1 LKLFTIDRARQL
13 KANDTIRLFNDYAYV
28 ENTEETEQWLQ
39 LVRNQYPAG
48 ISEHGNR
55 YLFDETGS
63 TDKLCEIIFE
73 YVRQQRYSDQL
84 SRFQS
89 FFAVEATDIDRLVT
103 ILDCNPGQYQV
114 FEVSGDRIEKHDML
128 LLKGSS
134 FVNCS
139 YYANQYWSG
148 GHTES
153 PLYEYLIE
161 PPVNI
166 IRRVDVIDSLE

>member
-1 LKLFTIDRARQL
+1 MAPIFAI
-13 KANDTIRLFNDYAYV
+13 IRYALL
-28 ENTEETEQWLQ
+28 ET
-39 LVRNQYPAG
+39 
-48 ISEHGNR
+48 
-55 YLFDETGS
+55 
-63 TDKLCEIIFE
+63 
-73 YVRQQRYSDQL
+73 
-84 SRFQS
+84 
-89 FFAVEATDIDRLVT
+89 FFCIPILPKT

>member
-1 LKLFTIDRARQL
+1 MKLFTIDRARQL

-73 YVRQQRYSDQL
+73 YVRQQ
-84 SRFQS
+84 
-89 FFAVEATDIDRLVT
+89 
-103 ILDCNPGQYQV
+103 
-114 FEVSGDRIEKHDML
+114 M
-128 LLKGSS
+128 
-134 FVNCS
+134 
-139 YYANQYWSG
+139 
-148 GHTES
+148 
-153 PLYEYLIE
+153 
-161 PPVNI
+161 
-166 IRRVDVIDSLE
+166 